1 MKKYIKAVKWHLNMP
16 KELRN
21 RVINDFESDIASR
34 LETGQSNEQIKKEFG
49 SPRQAAAELNKQM
62 EEYTYKKSPLRWGCF
77 ILMIFSFLL
86 FLFRGLLGLLAFLFN
101 SHLNHSIGIIG
112 GADGPTAIFISAPEG
127 YFVQQM
133 VVAAILFIMGLLGYW
148 ALSHIKRK

>member
-1 MKKYIKAVKWHLNMP
+1 MP

-34 LETGQSNEQIKKEFG
+34 LETGQSKDQIKKEFG
-49 SPRQAAAELNKQM
+49 SPQQAAAELNKQM

-77 ILMIFSFLL
+77 ILMVFSLL
-86 FLFRGLLGLLAFLFN
+86 LLLFRGLLGLLTFLFN
-101 SHLNHSIGIIG
+101 LHLNHSIGIIG

-148 ALSHIKRK
+148 ALTHIKRK